1 MIMKKI
7 NPEGLAPFNKA
18 FTNSIGTSRERF
30 SNLPTNEESLFLLQN
45 HYWTIRYHGH
55 AASVRS
61 TLGLHYLAV
70 LLRHPGREFHVR
82 ELVARQMNVSPPAA
96 AVAANEFVMD
106 ELYVG
111 LPVLDAR
118 AKAEYKRRIN
128 DLRQDLKQA
137 ELFNDPQR
145 TTKVQ
150 SELQAIAD
158 HLASS
163 VGLGGRDRKASSDAE
178 RARSAVTKCI
188 KRAVR
193 EIGKAIPSLGSQLAV
208 RIKTGYFC
216 SYHPDPE
223 RAVDWKFFLGVLM
236 LFPEL

>member
-1 MIMKKI
+1 
-7 NPEGLAPFNKA
+7 
-18 FTNSIGTSRERF
+18 
-30 SNLPTNEESLFLLQN
+30 LFLLQN
-45 HYWTIRYHGH
+45 HYWTIRYNGH
-55 AASVRS
+55 AASFRS

-82 ELVARQMNVSPPAA
+82 DLVARPMDVSTPAA
-96 AVAANEFVMD
+96 AVAANELVMD
-106 ELYVG
+106 EPYVG

-137 ELFNDPQR
+137 EQLNDPQR
-145 TTKVQ
+145 KTAVQ
-150 SELQAIAD
+150 DELQAIAD

-163 VGLGGRDRKASSDAE
+163 VGLGNRDRKAFSAAE

-188 KRAVR
+188 KRAVQ
-193 EIGKAIPSLGSQLAV
+193 EIGKEIPSLGYKLAAS
-208 RIKTGYFC
+208 IKTGYFC

-223 RAVDWKFFLGVLM
+223 CPVAWKFALGVLT
-236 LFPEL
+236 LSSQL